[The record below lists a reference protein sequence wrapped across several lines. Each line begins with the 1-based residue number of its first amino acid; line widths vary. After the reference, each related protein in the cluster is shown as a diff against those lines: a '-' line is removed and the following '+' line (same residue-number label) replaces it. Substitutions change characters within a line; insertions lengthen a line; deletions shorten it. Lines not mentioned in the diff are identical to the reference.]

1 MLKNE
6 QYTLELEKQK
16 ILDHIEVA
24 KKAGDDTKELKAQL
38 QMKIQELDARLIRSL
53 SQIKIRKQSKIPFL
67 SLKKRLNLK
76 NILQTILKKNFQ
88 FLFWKENGRM
98 IAYLMKLNFMKRA

>member
-38 QMKIQELDARLIRSL
+38 QMKIQELDAKINQIAILDKDKETIQNSISELKETLKFEKIYYRRS
-53 SQIKIRKQSKIPFL
+53 
-67 SLKKRLNLK
+67 
-76 NILQTILKKNFQ
+76 
-88 FLFWKENGRM
+88 
-98 IAYLMKLNFMKRA
+98 